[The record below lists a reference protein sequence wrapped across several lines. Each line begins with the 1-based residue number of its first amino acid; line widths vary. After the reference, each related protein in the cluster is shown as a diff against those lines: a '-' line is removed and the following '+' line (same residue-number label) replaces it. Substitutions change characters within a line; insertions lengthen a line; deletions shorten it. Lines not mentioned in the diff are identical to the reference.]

1 MVRAV
6 TPIPFVKARFF
17 DRCGKPLA
25 GGKVYTY
32 EANTT
37 TDKTTYKDPYGLTPN
52 TNPIILD
59 AAGEADIYLDG
70 TYRIRITDRNGVL
83 VNDVAKIG
91 SWFSDNLQD
100 SLDNVS
106 SAMGEALKPTL
117 QNLNDTVDAAQVE
130 VNRRVF
136 LLDGAIATAAAAG
149 AGANGWTALL
159 VESDGLNQQQINDG
173 LPTIAELA
181 SIENPRNGQ
190 RVYVK
195 SYHAGLNKG
204 GGTFIYNSSKASQN
218 DSGSVIN
225 GWVRQFESIV
235 TPFMF
240 GAKADGSTDD
250 TLALTRALKFARENG
265 LVCDGLRKTYQCCG
279 VLFDNN
285 QKFYRATLVCNK
297 FDTDIISVLESTSYN
312 NDPRWLENI
321 DFQEIYIEGNRQLHT
336 NIKKNT
342 GQEDGGRHGF
352 RFIRPTRHVRMKK
365 CKGLNCATDG
375 ITFFP
380 HGGSKPNQV
389 LDVELE
395 DCEFSGNRRHGGSS
409 DSVNG
414 IKFTRVICNNNG
426 LDIDPSAATNSGLR
440 GDTVSSGVYGS
451 GWDCEEYGADI
462 VSTNMQF
469 IDCEMLKNA
478 RSGLLVLTTGNTSEA
493 AEKAVIHIKGGAYD
507 AGVSVNADGQS
518 ILVTPLYHKDV
529 RNTVLFTVDDV
540 NLSNGIVA
548 ARCVDRFETSN
559 LLSAQPVGVFENTT
573 AYVDD
578 PSNVYIDATSGKSAA
593 YFRFMPN
600 VDSFSYK
607 NDELKLKSVS
617 GKMKLTGNIIDTAA
631 GELRISAFRSFERGA
646 LSLAMNVNT
655 GGCDLIY
662 SGANGEKLIII
673 DSGNYIYPATSAR
686 YFLGSASKRFN
697 TVFLTNAPNV
707 ESDERIKK
715 DIRALNDAEK
725 LVAKDLKAEICV
737 YRLKDND
744 SKLQIGM
751 IAQKVVAIFEK
762 YGLNALEYQVVY
774 YDADIDRYSI
784 VYEQLTLFVLSA
796 I

>member
-1 MVRAV
+1 MATTVPNRSPLIVSPHLYLADV
-6 TPIPFVKARFF
+6 TGRPLDYGRVYF
-17 DRCGKPLA
+17 GKPNEDGELYPIDIFSDKELSKPLSQPVHTK
-25 GGKVYTY
+25 GGFLHSNGDMVEVFAYEGVYSVKVLDQYGR
-32 EANTT
+32 
-37 TDKTTYKDPYGLTPN
+37 KIFYK
-52 TNPIILD
+52 
-59 AAGEADIYLDG
+59 AE
-70 TYRIRITDRNGVL
+70 
-83 VNDVAKIG
+83 VAKQTIEDAT
-91 SWFSDNLQD
+91 SD
-100 SLDNVS
+100 V
-106 SAMGEALKPTL
+106 
-117 QNLNDTVDAAQVE
+117 VDAAQVE
-130 VNRRVF
+130 INKRMAQ
-136 LLDGAIATAAAAG
+136 LDETINTAAAAG
-149 AGANGWTALL
+149 AGAKGWTDLL
-159 VESDGLNQQQINDG
+159 ITNADNKTLRSTIVEQV
-173 LPTIAELA
+173 A
-181 SIENPRNGQ
+181 SIDALMNIAKING
-190 RVYVK
+190 RTIVVK
-195 SYHAGLNKG
+195 SYHIGQNKG
-204 GGTFIYNSSKASQN
+204 GGTFVYDSSKASQN
-218 DSGSVIN
+218 DGGAVIN
-225 GWVRQFESIV
+225 GWVRQFETFV
-235 TPFMF
+235 TPFMW

-250 TLALTRALKFARENG
+250 TLALTRSLKFARENG
-265 LVCDGLRKTYQCCG
+265 LVCNGLRKTYQCCG
-279 VLFDNN
+279 VLFDSN

-297 FDTDIISVLESTSYN
+297 FDADLISVIESTSYN

-321 DFQEIYIEGNRQLHT
+321 DFQEIYIEGNRHLHI

-469 IDCEMLKNA
+469 INCEMLKNA

-493 AEKAVIHIKGGAYD
+493 AEKAVIHIKGGKYD
-507 AGVSVNADGQS
+507 AGVSANADGLS
-518 ILVTPLYHKDV
+518 IFVTPLYHKDV
-529 RNTVLFTVDDV
+529 RNTALFTVDDV

-548 ARCVDRFETSN
+548 AKCTDRFETSN
-559 LLSAQPVGVFENTT
+559 LLSAQQVGVFENTT

-617 GKMKLTGNIIDTAA
+617 GKMRLTGNIIDTAA
-631 GELRISAFRSFERGA
+631 GELRISAFRAFERGA

-662 SGANGEKLIII
+662 SGINGEKLIII

-744 SKLQIGM
+744 DKLQIGM

-784 VYEQLTLFVLSA
+784 VYEQLILFIVSA